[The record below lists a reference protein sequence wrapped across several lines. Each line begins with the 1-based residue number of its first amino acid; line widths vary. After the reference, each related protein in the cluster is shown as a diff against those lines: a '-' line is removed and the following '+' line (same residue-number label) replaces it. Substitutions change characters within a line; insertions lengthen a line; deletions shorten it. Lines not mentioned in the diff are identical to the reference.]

1 MIIFRVT
8 TGRSWL
14 RHPEA
19 RTNTSNDTEAAM
31 TNMAFTRE
39 RETGISD
46 AGSCSF
52 NKMESP
58 QDEKVLDT
66 EDPRLGPVIDVRRG
80 DPAGVSASGA

>member
-19 RTNTSNDTEAAM
+19 RTSTNTDVQGGM
-31 TNMAFTRE
+31 TNIAFTRE

-46 AGSCSF
+46 TGSRSF
-52 NKMESP
+52 DKVESP
-58 QDEKVLDT
+58 QGEKVLNI
-66 EDPRLGPVIDVRRG
+66 EDPRLGPVIDVRRRE
-80 DPAGVSASGA
+80 PAETSVSSV